1 MNSQTLLVAV
11 VVLAVLVAPVG
22 VPSLPSIG
30 PVADVGAQETTDT
43 QTSPQR
49 SQENQT
55 SQPDDPLVETWTQTY
70 GGPRDDRG
78 ALVVRTEDGYLLAGS
93 TRSFGQ
99 ATTSRA
105 DLWLIRLDETGG
117 EQWARPYGTGSDE
130 SPRALLVTDEGYV
143 LVAEIGTAEGVEL
156 YGLDADG
163 EVSWSRIYGVGTGVG
178 DALSRDDGYLLAGRR
193 ITGNGSQPAALV
205 AVDEEGRITDIQRYV
220 GRPAAK
226 EQFTDLVETSNGTL
240 LVVGESDR
248 SEDDLKAWAVEL
260 TPDGEQLWTQVFGSP
275 SVETSTAGVVELPDG
290 DYLAVGTQ
298 TRNRVA
304 AGWAA
309 RLDGA
314 TGTVQWRR
322 SYDEL
327 AFEDV
332 VVDDDGVVVVGSYR
346 DGRSATTDAL
356 VLALDDRGRE
366 RWRQTYG
373 GDGNEVFAAIEPTE
387 TGLLLVGWTSSR
399 GAGRDDVYVVA
410 VEPLVSARDL
420 TVSATSVDP
429 GQTVQIS
436 ATVVNRD
443 DRRRSHQ
450 ATLRVDGDP
459 RETKP
464 VVVPPGD
471 ERPVSFQLG
480 FDEPGT
486 YTVAVDGLTPVD
498 VTVAAPPTPTA
509 TPESTPTPIPTP
521 TPEPTSSPTPV
532 ETTATES
539 PGFGVVVGVV
549 AVVLVAAVGAVL
561 SRRRR

>member
-1 MNSQTLLVAV
+1 MSSQALLTV
-11 VVLAVLVAPVG
+11 VVLALLVAPMG
-22 VPSLPSIG
+22 VPSLG
-30 PVADVGAQETTDT
+30 PVADVGAQEISDT
-43 QTSPQR
+43 QS
-49 SQENQT
+49 SQANQT
-55 SQPDDPLVETWTQTY
+55 SQPDEPPVETWTRTY

-78 ALVVRTEDGYLLAGS
+78 ALVVRTDDGYLLAGA

-105 DLWLIRLDETGG
+105 DLWVVRLDEMGR

-130 SPRALLVTDEGYV
+130 SPRALLATDEGYV
-143 LVAEIGTAEGVEL
+143 LVAEVGTAEGVEL
-156 YGLDADG
+156 YGLDTDG
-163 EVSWSRIYGVGTGVG
+163 EVSWSRTYGVGTGVG
-178 DALSRDDGYLLAGRR
+178 DALARDDGYLLAGRR

-226 EQFTDLVETSNGTL
+226 ELFTDAIETSNGTL

-248 SEDDLKAWAVEL
+248 SEDDVKAWAVEL
-260 TPDGEQLWTQVFGSP
+260 TPDGEEVWSRVFGSP
-275 SVETSTAGVVELPDG
+275 SVETSTAGVVELPEG
-290 DYLAVGTQ
+290 DYLVVGTQ

-304 AGWAA
+304 SGWAA

-314 TGTVQWRR
+314 TGTVEWRQ
-322 SYDEL
+322 SYPEL
-327 AFEDV
+327 TFEDV
-332 VVDDDGVVVVGSYR
+332 VVDDEGVVVVGSYR

-373 GDGNEVFAAIEPTE
+373 GDENEVFAAVEPTDV
-387 TGLLLVGWTSSR
+387 GHLLVGWTSSS
-399 GAGRDDVYVVA
+399 GAGRDDVYAVA
-410 VEPLVSARDL
+410 VEPLVSARNL
-420 TVSATSVDP
+420 TVSSTSVDP
-429 GQTVQIS
+429 GQTVQLS

-443 DRRRSHQ
+443 DRRRSYQ

-459 RETKP
+459 RETKS
-464 VVVPPGD
+464 VVVPPGE

-498 VTVAAPPTPTA
+498 VTVATPPTPTPTA
-509 TPESTPTPIPTP
+509 TPESTPTPVATP

-539 PGFGVVVGVV
+539 PGFGVVGSVV
-549 AVVLVAAVGAVL
+549 AVVLVAAAGAVL